1 MKNKLDYKIFLG
13 TMSGTSLDGLDMCAV
28 VFTDNSYEIIAAE
41 TISYPKDIQT
51 QLTQAHE
58 LSGLDLHQ
66 LDVMYG
72 YFCGKQIVDFI
83 NRRKLHID
91 FISSHGHTFFHTP
104 HTGLTVQIGSGAH
117 LAATT
122 GISVISDFRTLDVAH
137 GGQGAPLVPIGD
149 EFLFSEFDY
158 CLNIGGFANV
168 SSKTNENRIA
178 WDICAANIV
187 LNQFALQSGKDY
199 DYDGNIGKQ
208 GKINNE
214 LLQKLN
220 ALAYYSQIPPKS
232 LGREWVEKN
241 IMPIFNSYSI
251 SLNDMMRTYYEH
263 IAQQIGKT
271 LSRHNTKTLC
281 TGGGTH
287 NSFLMYLIQSYSNSN
302 LIIPSH
308 EIIDFKEALIFAYL
322 GYLRVNK
329 KPNCLASVTGATKNV
344 CGGVIWEV

>member
-1 MKNKLDYKIFLG
+1 MKNKHNYKIFLG

-28 VFTDNSYEIIAAE
+28 VFSEDSYEIIAAE
-41 TISYPKDIQT
+41 TIAYPKDIQT
-51 QLTQAHE
+51 QLTHAHE

-66 LDVMYG
+66 LDVVYG

-83 NRRKLHID
+83 KHKKLQLD
-91 FISSHGHTFFHTP
+91 FISSHGHTVFHTP

-149 EFLFSEFDY
+149 EFLFSEYDY

-168 SSKTNENRIA
+168 SSKESNLRIA

-187 LNQFALQSGKDY
+187 LNQFALKFGKDY
-199 DYDGNIGKQ
+199 DYNGIIGKQ
-208 GKINNE
+208 GEINNE

-220 ALAYYSQIPPKS
+220 AIAYYSQIPPKS

-241 IMPIFNSYSI
+241 IMPIFNLYSI
-251 SLNDMMRTYYEH
+251 SSNDMMRTYYEH
-263 IAQQIGKT
+263 IAQQIGNA
-271 LSRHNTKTLC
+271 LSRNNTKTLC
-281 TGGGTH
+281 TGGGIH
-287 NSFLMYLIQSYSNSN
+287 NSFLMSLIQIYSKST
-302 LIIPSH
+302 LIIPNPN
-308 EIIDFKEALIFAYL
+308 IIDFKEALIFAYL
-322 GYLRVNK
+322 GYLRVHK
-329 KPNCLASVTGATKNV
+329 KPNCLASVTGASKNV